1 MKPNEIRETPVDE
14 LKVKETELKK
24 ELFNLRMRHST
35 SQIENPLKIRA
46 LRRDIAR
53 VKTVI
58 AEKTRGVKNG

>member
-14 LKVKETELKK
+14 LKARETELKK

>member
-1 MKPNEIRETPVDE
+1 MKPKEIRETPADE
-14 LKVKETELKK
+14 LKSKETELKK

>member
-1 MKPNEIRETPVDE
+1 MKPKEIRETPVEE
-14 LKVKETELKK
+14 LKAKETELKK
-24 ELFNLRMRHST
+24 DLFNLRMRHST